1 MYFMWVPPASG
12 SDGSDGSEGSD
23 GPDVEPRVVLDPAG
37 DPEVLRR
44 AVGFL
49 TLDQL
54 AGAWKS
60 SETALAHAHDVRRRA
75 QLVLLR
81 GLVLDELELRRPRL
95 YRRWL
100 REGGPP
106 RR

>member
-1 MYFMWVPPASG
+1 MYFMWVPPASEP
-12 SDGSDGSEGSD
+12 DGSD
-23 GPDVEPRVVLDPAG
+23 PQATEPRVVLDPAG

-49 TLDQL
+49 TVDQL
-54 AGAWKS
+54 SGAWTS
-60 SETALAHAHDVRRRA
+60 SQTALAHVHDVRRHS

-81 GLVLDELELRRPRL
+81 GMVLDEVERRRPRL

-100 REGGPP
+100 RDGGP
-106 RR
+106 RSS

>member
-1 MYFMWVPPASG
+1 MYFMWVPPS
-12 SDGSDGSEGSD
+12 SEPDGSDRQAI
-23 GPDVEPRVVLDPAG
+23 EPRVVLDPAD

-54 AGAWKS
+54 AGAWQS
-60 SETALAHAHDVRRRA
+60 SETAMADPHDVRRQV
-75 QLVLLR
+75 QLVMLR
-81 GLVLDELELRRPRL
+81 GMVLDEVERRRPRL

-100 REGGPP
+100 RDGGP
-106 RR
+106 RLT